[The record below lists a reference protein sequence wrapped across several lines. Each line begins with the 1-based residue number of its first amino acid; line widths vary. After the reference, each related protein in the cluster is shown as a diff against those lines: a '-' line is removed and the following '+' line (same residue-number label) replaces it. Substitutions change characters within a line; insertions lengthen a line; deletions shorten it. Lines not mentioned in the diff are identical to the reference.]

1 MTLSVDVRHVQ
12 GAFRLD
18 ARFESDAAVTALF
31 GPSGSGKTTLVN
43 LIAGLIRPAE
53 GRIAL
58 DGQPLYDAARRVDV
72 PVHRRGIGYVFQ
84 EARLFP
90 HLSVRSNL
98 GYGRRM
104 AALAGRRGDPGEF
117 DRVVALLGIA
127 PLLGRKPAG
136 LSGGEAQRVA
146 IGRALLARPRL
157 LLMDE
162 PLAALDGARK
172 AEILPYLEA
181 VAAGTRVPIVYVSH
195 SVPEVVRLAGTVVVL
210 DHGRVVACGP
220 AGEVIGGLDVPGVP
234 GADDAGAV
242 LEAVVAGDEADGL
255 TRLDTPA
262 GPLLVPGLARRPG
275 TRLRLLVRARDVL
288 VAAEPPHGLSALNV
302 LPATVTAIG
311 PPHGA
316 AVDVS
321 LAAGTAV
328 LHARLTRRAVA
339 ELALA
344 PGRPC
349 FAIVKAS
356 ALADD
361 GGLPAPTAGASDA

>member
-1 MTLSVDVRHVQ
+1 MRLEADVRHVQ

-18 ARFESDAAVTALF
+18 AAFASEAPVTALF

-43 LIAGLIRPAE
+43 ILAGLIRPAE
-53 GRIAL
+53 GHVTL
-58 DGQPLYDAARRVDV
+58 DGEALFDSTRRIDV
-72 PVHRRGIGYVFQ
+72 PVHKRGVGYVFQ

-104 AALAGRRGDPGEF
+104 AALAGRRGAADEF
-117 DRVVALLGIA
+117 DRVVDLLGIA
-127 PLLGRKPAG
+127 ALLDRKPAG

-162 PLAALDGARK
+162 PLAALDAARK
-172 AEILPYLEA
+172 AEILPYLER

-195 SVPEVVRLAGTVVVL
+195 SVPEVVRLAGTVVAL
-210 DHGRVVACGP
+210 ESGRVVACGP
-220 AGEVIGGLDVPGVP
+220 ADAVIGGLD
-234 GADDAGAV
+234 ATASDDAGAV
-242 LEAVVAGDEADGL
+242 LDAVVAGEEPDGL

-262 GPLLVPGLARRPG
+262 GALLVPATGRPAG

-288 VAAEPPHGLSALNV
+288 VASERPVGLSAQNV
-302 LPATVTAIG
+302 LPAMVTAIG
-311 PPHGA
+311 APHGA
-316 AVDVS
+316 AVEVTLS
-321 LAAGTAV
+321 AGAAT
-328 LHARLTRRAVA
+328 LHARLTRRAVEA
-339 ELALA
+339 LALA

-349 FAIVKAS
+349 FAILKAS
-356 ALADD
+356 TLAE
-361 GGLPAPTAGASDA
+361 GGGTAPPRDAADA

>member
-1 MTLSVDVRHVQ
+1 MRLEVEVRHLQ

-18 ARFESDAAVTALF
+18 AAFTSDAAVTALF

-43 LIAGLIRPAE
+43 ILAGLIRPTE
-53 GRIAL
+53 GRVTL
-58 DGQPLYDAARRVDV
+58 DGEALFDAARRIDV
-72 PVHRRGIGYVFQ
+72 PVHKRGVGYVFQ

-104 AALAGRRGDPGEF
+104 AALAGRRGAADEF

-127 PLLGRKPAG
+127 DLLDRKPAG

-162 PLAALDGARK
+162 PLAALDVARK
-172 AEILPYLEA
+172 AEILPYLEK
-181 VAAGTRVPIVYVSH
+181 VAAETRVPIVYVSH
-195 SVPEVVRLAGTVVVL
+195 SVPEVVRLAGTVVAM

-220 AGEVIGGLDVPGVP
+220 ADAVIGGLD
-234 GADDAGAV
+234 ASDDAGAV
-242 LEAVVAGDEADGL
+242 LDAVVADEEADGL
-255 TRLDTPA
+255 TRLDTNA
-262 GPLLVPGLARRPG
+262 GPLLVPAVGRPVG
-275 TRLRLLVRARDVL
+275 ARLRLLVRARDVL
-288 VAAEPPHGLSALNV
+288 VASERPHGLSALNA

-311 PPHGA
+311 ARHGA
-316 AVDVS
+316 AVEVT
-321 LAAGTAV
+321 LAAGTAT
-328 LHARLTRRAVA
+328 LHARLTRRAV
-339 ELALA
+339 ETLALA

-349 FAIVKAS
+349 FAIIKAS
-356 ALADD
+356 TLAGD
-361 GGLPAPTAGASDA
+361 GGPPAPPSPIADA

>member
-1 MTLSVDVRHVQ
+1 MRLEVDVRHLQ

-18 ARFESDAAVTALF
+18 AAFASDAAVTALF

-43 LIAGLIRPAE
+43 ILAGLIRPSE
-53 GRIAL
+53 GRVTL
-58 DGQPLYDAARRVDV
+58 DGVSLFDAGRRIDV
-72 PVHRRGIGYVFQ
+72 AVHKRGIGYVFQ

-90 HLSVRSNL
+90 HLSVRGNL

-104 AALAGRRGDPGEF
+104 AALAGRRGAADEF

-127 PLLGRKPAG
+127 PLLDRKPAG

-162 PLAALDGARK
+162 PLAALDTARK

-181 VAAGTRVPIVYVSH
+181 VAAETRLPIVYVSH
-195 SVPEVVRLAGTVVVL
+195 SVPEVVRLAGTVVAM

-220 AGEVIGGLDVPGVP
+220 ADAVIGGLD
-234 GADDAGAV
+234 ASDDAGAV
-242 LEAVVAGDEADGL
+242 LYAVVAGEEPDGL
-255 TRLDTPA
+255 TRLDTNA
-262 GPLLVPGLARRPG
+262 GPLLVPALGRPIG
-275 TRLRLLVRARDVL
+275 ARLRLLVRARDVL
-288 VAAEPPHGLSALNV
+288 LASQRPHGLSALNV

-311 PPHGA
+311 DPHGA
-316 AVDVS
+316 AVEVT
-321 LAAGTAV
+321 LTAGTAT
-328 LHARLTRRAVA
+328 LHARLTRRAV
-339 ELALA
+339 ETLALA

-349 FAIVKAS
+349 FAIIKAS
-356 ALADD
+356 TLAGD
-361 GGLPAPTAGASDA
+361 GGPPARPSPIADA

>member
-1 MTLSVDVRHVQ
+1 MRLEVDVRHLQ

-18 ARFESDAAVTALF
+18 AAFASDAAVTALF

-43 LIAGLIRPAE
+43 ILAGLIRPAE
-53 GRIAL
+53 GRVML
-58 DGQPLYDAARRVDV
+58 DGEALFESARRIDV
-72 PVHRRGIGYVFQ
+72 PVHRRGVGYVFQ

-98 GYGRRM
+98 GYGRWM
-104 AALAGRRGDPGEF
+104 AALAGRRGAADEF

-127 PLLGRKPAG
+127 PLLDRKPAG

-162 PLAALDGARK
+162 PLAALDAARK
-172 AEILPYLEA
+172 AEILPYLER
-181 VAAGTRVPIVYVSH
+181 VAAETRVPIVYVSH
-195 SVPEVVRLAGTVVVL
+195 SVPEVVRLAGTVVAM

-220 AGEVIGGLDVPGVP
+220 ADAVIGGLD
-234 GADDAGAV
+234 ATASDDAGAV
-242 LEAVVAGDEADGL
+242 LDAVVAGEEADGL
-255 TRLDTPA
+255 TRLDTNA
-262 GPLLVPGLARRPG
+262 GALLVPALGRPAG
-275 TRLRLLVRARDVL
+275 ARLRLLVRARDVL
-288 VAAEPPHGLSALNV
+288 LASEPPRGLSALNV

-311 PPHGA
+311 APHGA
-316 AVDVS
+316 AVEVTLS
-321 LAAGTAV
+321 AGTAT
-328 LHARLTRRAVA
+328 LHARLTRRAVT

-349 FAIVKAS
+349 FAIIKAS
-356 ALADD
+356 TLAGDGGAPAPPGHLAD
-361 GGLPAPTAGASDA
+361 A

>member
-1 MTLSVDVRHVQ
+1 MRLEVDVRHVQ
-12 GAFRLD
+12 GAFRLE
-18 ARFESDAAVTALF
+18 AAFASNAAVTALF

-43 LIAGLIRPAE
+43 ILAGLIRPSE

-58 DGQPLYDAARRVDV
+58 DGVPLFESARRIDV
-72 PVHRRGIGYVFQ
+72 AVHRRGVGYVFQ

-90 HLSVRSNL
+90 HLSVRGNL

-104 AALAGRRGDPGEF
+104 AALAGRRGDGDEF

-127 PLLGRKPAG
+127 ALLDRKPAG

-162 PLAALDGARK
+162 PLAALDTARK
-172 AEILPYLEA
+172 AEILPFLER
-181 VAAGTRVPIVYVSH
+181 VAAETRVPIVYVSH
-195 SVPEVVRLAGTVVVL
+195 SVPEVVRLAGTVVAL

-220 AGEVIGGLDVPGVP
+220 ADTVIGGLD
-234 GADDAGAV
+234 ATSSDDAGAV
-242 LEAVVAGDEADGL
+242 LDAVVAGEEADGL

-262 GPLLVPGLARRPG
+262 GPLLVPALGRPAG
-275 TRLRLLVRARDVL
+275 ARLRLLVRARDVL
-288 VAAEPPHGLSALNV
+288 VAREEPHGLSALNV

-311 PPHGA
+311 APHGA

-321 LAAGTAV
+321 LAAGSAV
-328 LHARLTRRAVA
+328 IHARLTRRAVEA
-339 ELALA
+339 LALA

-356 ALADD
+356 TLAGD
-361 GGLPAPTAGASDA
+361 GSAAPPRDAADA

>member
-1 MTLSVDVRHVQ
+1 MRLEVDVRHLQ
-12 GAFRLD
+12 GAFRLE
-18 ARFESDAAVTALF
+18 ATFVSDAAVTALF

-43 LIAGLIRPAE
+43 ILAGLIRPSE
-53 GRIAL
+53 GRIVL
-58 DGQPLYDAARRVDV
+58 DGVPLFDAARRIDV
-72 PVHRRGIGYVFQ
+72 AVHKRGVGYVFQ

-90 HLSVRSNL
+90 HLSVRGNL

-104 AALAGRRGDPGEF
+104 AALAGRRGDGDEF
-117 DRVVALLGIA
+117 DRIVALLGIA
-127 PLLGRKPAG
+127 PLLDRKPAG

-162 PLAALDGARK
+162 PLAALDVARK
-172 AEILPYLEA
+172 AEILPFLEA
-181 VAAGTRVPIVYVSH
+181 VAAETQVPIVYVSH
-195 SVPEVVRLAGTVVVL
+195 SVPEVVRLAGTVVAL

-220 AGEVIGGLDVPGVP
+220 ADTVIGGLD
-234 GADDAGAV
+234 ATSSDDAGAV
-242 LEAVVAGDEADGL
+242 LDAVVASEEADGL

-262 GPLLVPGLARRPG
+262 GPLLVPSLGRRAG
-275 TRLRLLVRARDVL
+275 ARLRLLVRARDVL
-288 VAAEPPHGLSALNV
+288 VAAERPHGLSALNV

-311 PPHGA
+311 EPHGA

-321 LAAGTAV
+321 LAAGSAV
-328 LHARLTRRAVA
+328 IHARLTRRAVEA
-339 ELALA
+339 LALA

-356 ALADD
+356 TLAGD
-361 GGLPAPTAGASDA
+361 GSAAPPRDAADA